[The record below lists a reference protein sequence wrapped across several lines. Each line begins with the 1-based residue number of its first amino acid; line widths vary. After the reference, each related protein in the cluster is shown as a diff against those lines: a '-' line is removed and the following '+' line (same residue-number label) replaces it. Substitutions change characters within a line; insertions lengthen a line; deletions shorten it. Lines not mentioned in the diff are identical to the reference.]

1 MKRIA
6 TAAFAALALGLCAC
20 NSTPPPAV
28 GYFGDTLTLGQLVER
43 VNENNQKLP
52 TLWARERFEAA
63 IVDRRK
69 NTTSHIDGYGNLLFT
84 GPNEMKLTAKNEV
97 ADLFEMGSDG
107 MRFWL
112 YEKHD
117 QVFWWGKYADLDKV
131 NEAEIP
137 VRPDMV
143 MEVLGIR
150 PVDTDLLRQPA
161 PVMRFNSA
169 SDAYMIDWQIETVD
183 HWAVLKEIW
192 YDRQTFL
199 PNRVVLFDAK
209 GRVVL
214 WARLSKFDR
223 VETANA
229 DPTQWPSMAAHYDLF
244 FPLSGTTMS
253 FDLSDMSLSHN
264 GFPNAATYRMPDP
277 SRLGDS
283 GVRVNRI
290 DDQSVR

>member
-1 MKRIA
+1 MRLGAKA
-6 TAAFAALALGLCAC
+6 VFAAAGLGLGAC
-20 NSTPPPAV
+20 NSSPPPQV

-63 IVDRRK
+63 IVDRPK
-69 NTTSHIDGYGNLLFT
+69 NKTTHIDGYGNLLFT
-84 GPNEMKLTAKNEV
+84 GPNQMKLTAKNEV

-107 MRFWL
+107 ARFWL

-117 QVFWWGKYADLDKV
+117 QVFWWGKYSDLEKV

-150 PVDTDLLRQPA
+150 PLDADLLRLPA

-169 SDAYMIDWQIETVD
+169 SDAYMIDWQIQTPD
-183 HWAVLKEIW
+183 HWAALKEIW
-192 YDRQTFL
+192 YDRQTLL
-199 PNRVVLFDAK
+199 PNRVMLFDAK
-209 GRVVL
+209 GRVAL
-214 WARLSKFDR
+214 WARLSKFER
-223 VETANA
+223 VETAKT
-229 DPTQWPSMAAHYDLF
+229 DPSQWPTMATHYDLF

-264 GFPNAATYRMPDP
+264 GFPSAATYRMPDP
-277 SRLGDS
+277 SKLGDS
-283 GVRVNRI
+283 GVRVI
-290 DDQSVR
+290 QLDEESVR